1 MNSLLLPCLKKQE
14 MSLRWDKYIWA
25 VRLAKTRS
33 QASELLSK
41 GKIKINEK
49 EIKPSKEPK
58 IGDAINVHRNGAVF
72 TYKVLQLLEKRVGP
86 KLVTDYITD
95 LTTAEELKKFE
106 AYNAAQN
113 AYRAYGTG
121 KPSKKD
127 RREID
132 DFLQDWQ

>member
-1 MNSLLLPCLKKQE
+1 

-33 QASELLSK
+33 QASEFLSK

-49 EIKPSKEPK
+49 ETKPSKEPRV
-58 IGDAINVHRNGAVF
+58 GDVISVHKNGAIF
-72 TYKVLQLLEKRVGP
+72 TYKAIQLLEKRVGP
-86 KLVTDYITD
+86 KLVSEYLVDQTTPEERKKYEDYN
-95 LTTAEELKKFE
+95 L
-106 AYNAAQN
+106 AQN
-113 AYRAYGTG
+113 AYRSYGTG

-132 DFLQDWQ
+132 DFLQDWE